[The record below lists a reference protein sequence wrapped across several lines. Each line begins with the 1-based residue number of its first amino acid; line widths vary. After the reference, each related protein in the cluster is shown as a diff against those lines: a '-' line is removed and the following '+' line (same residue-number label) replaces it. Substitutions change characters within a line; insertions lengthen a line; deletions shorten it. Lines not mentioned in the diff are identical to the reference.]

1 MKAWQFTAT
10 GAPLE
15 LRDVPE
21 PVAGPG
27 EVVVEIRAAGLCHTD
42 VGVMTDPL
50 WRAQLATVPLTLGHE
65 VAGVVVEIGPGV
77 DGVDMGARVG
87 INPLS
92 ATAPGFGRDGGYSLR
107 AVARAEDL
115 VPIPETVSFAQGA
128 AGTDAGMTSYH
139 AVVVEGQV
147 GAGSKVGIVG
157 LGGLGQLGAAFAL
170 GVGAD
175 VYVAEVNAAVW
186 PLARE
191 LGAREVVK
199 DVLDLKAFQPDVI
212 VDFAGFGTTTAGAI
226 EAVRPG
232 GRVVQVGMGTLEAT
246 ISTNTLIL
254 NTVTLVGSKGGT
266 NADIAAV
273 YDLFASG
280 TVDPLLTTIGF
291 EEIPDG
297 LDRLRVGGVAGRLV
311 AVR

>member
-1 MKAWQFTAT
+1 MKAWQFIAT

-15 LRDVPE
+15 LREVPE

-65 VAGVVVEIGPGV
+65 VAGVVVEVGPGV
-77 DGVDMGARVG
+77 DGAELGARVG

-92 ATAPGFGRDGGYSLR
+92 ATAPGFGRDGGYSHR

-115 VPIPETVSFAQGA
+115 VPIPDNVSFAQGA

-157 LGGLGQLGAAFAL
+157 LGGLGQLGAAFARA
-170 GVGAD
+170 VGAE
-175 VYVAEVNAAVW
+175 VYVAEVNEAVW

-191 LGAREVVK
+191 LGAREVVR
-199 DVLDLKAFQPDVI
+199 DVLDLKAFQPDVV
-212 VDFAGFGTTTAGAI
+212 VDFAGFGTTAGAM

-246 ISTNTLIL
+246 ISINTLIL

-273 YDLFASG
+273 YELFASG

-291 EEIPDG
+291 DEIPDG
-297 LDRLRVGGVAGRLV
+297 LERLRVGGVAGRLV
-311 AVR
+311 AVP

>member
-65 VAGVVVEIGPGV
+65 VAGVVVEVGAGV
-77 DGVDMGARVG
+77 DGVDVGARVG

-92 ATAPGFGRDGGYSLR
+92 ATAPGFGRDGGYSPR
-107 AVARAEDL
+107 AVARVEDL
-115 VPIPETVSFAQGA
+115 VPIPENVSFAQGA

-157 LGGLGQLGAAFAL
+157 LGGLGQLGAAFAR
-170 GVGAD
+170 GVGAE
-175 VYVAEVNAAVW
+175 VYVAEVNEAVW
-186 PLARE
+186 P
-191 LGAREVVK
+191 
-199 DVLDLKAFQPDVI
+199 
-212 VDFAGFGTTTAGAI
+212 
-226 EAVRPG
+226 
-232 GRVVQVGMGTLEAT
+232 
-246 ISTNTLIL
+246 
-254 NTVTLVGSKGGT
+254 
-266 NADIAAV
+266 
-273 YDLFASG
+273 
-280 TVDPLLTTIGF
+280 
-291 EEIPDG
+291 
-297 LDRLRVGGVAGRLV
+297 
-311 AVR
+311 